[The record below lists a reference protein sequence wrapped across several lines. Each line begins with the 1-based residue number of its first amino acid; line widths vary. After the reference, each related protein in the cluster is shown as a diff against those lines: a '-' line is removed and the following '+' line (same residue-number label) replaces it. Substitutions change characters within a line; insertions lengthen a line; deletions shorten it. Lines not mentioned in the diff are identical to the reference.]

1 MPPAIQVVF
10 VDRRSSWSSS
20 SPSAL
25 FTMRNF
31 GRRIL
36 DRAAV
41 PAARILELYDRFE
54 EGVFGAVG
62 LRQLPDPRR
71 PDRSRSG

>member
-1 MPPAIQVVF
+1 MPEAIQLIF
-10 VDRRSSWSSS
+10 GDRRWSSSPS

-25 FTMRNF
+25 FTLRNF

-41 PAARILELYDRFE
+41 LPRRVLEFYDRFE
-54 EGVFGAVG
+54 EGVFGALG
-62 LRQLPDPRR
+62 LASCRR
-71 PDRSRSG
+71 SAC